1 MTKIS
6 LLNAE
11 ILKLHLAFKDLT
23 SNSLHAI
30 QQTLQD
36 WHSKLP
42 EEMYLSNLSRS
53 DLAANVRRAIF
64 HVHLLYLG
72 AVMLLYRRI
81 ASQLIQSPI
90 NQAEKESNK
99 RDRSPQRPDRESLLE
114 QAEKGIAAAKHSAR
128 ILGLLLAEQG
138 VFKRCWLVM

>member
-1 MTKIS
+1 MTKIA

-11 ILKLHLAFKDLT
+11 ILKLHLAFTELT
-23 SNSLHAI
+23 SLSLHAI
-30 QQTLQD
+30 QQTLQA

-42 EEMYLSNLSRS
+42 EEMHLSNLSRQ
-53 DLAANVRRAIF
+53 DLAVNVRRAIF

-72 AVMLLYRRI
+72 AVMMLYRRI
-81 ASQLIQSPI
+81 ASQLVQYSTSGEIPSGSA
-90 NQAEKESNK
+90 NAAN
-99 RDRSPQRPDRESLLE
+99 RPDRDSLLE
-114 QAEKGIAAAKHSAR
+114 QAEKGITAAKHSAR